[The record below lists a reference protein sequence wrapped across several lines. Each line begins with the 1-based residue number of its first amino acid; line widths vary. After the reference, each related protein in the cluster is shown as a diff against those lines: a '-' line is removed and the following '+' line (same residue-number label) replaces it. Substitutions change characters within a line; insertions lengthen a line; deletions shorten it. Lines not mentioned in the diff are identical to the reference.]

1 MYKPKLFNAGSVE
14 NSDNSYMKKIFQ
26 KSEQG
31 RSLAEKV
38 TKAAP
43 LDKFER
49 EQRYETFIH
58 KMN

>member
-1 MYKPKLFNAGSVE
+1 MQ
-14 NSDNSYMKKIFQ
+14 KILQ

-31 RSLAEKV
+31 RALAETV
-38 TKAAP
+38 TNSAP

>member
-1 MYKPKLFNAGSVE
+1 MR
-14 NSDNSYMKKIFQ
+14 KILQ

-31 RSLAEKV
+31 RSLAETV

-49 EQRYETFIH
+49 EKRYETFIL
-58 KMN
+58 KMNQLYHSERRFQQKAN

>member
-1 MYKPKLFNAGSVE
+1 MR
-14 NSDNSYMKKIFQ
+14 KILQ

-49 EQRYETFIH
+49 EQRYETFIN
-58 KMN
+58 KMNQLYNSERRFQRKAN